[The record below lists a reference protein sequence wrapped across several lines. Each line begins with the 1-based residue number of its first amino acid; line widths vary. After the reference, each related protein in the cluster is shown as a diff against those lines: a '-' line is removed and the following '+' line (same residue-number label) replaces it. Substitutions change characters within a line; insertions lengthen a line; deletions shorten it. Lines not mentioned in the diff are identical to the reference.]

1 MKKKV
6 VAAAVMMAAVMAAAG
21 CGNGSTGST
30 TAADTTAADTAADTE
45 AAEEESSEE
54 TDGQEAEAAADG
66 TFVVGFDAD
75 LPPMGFKAEDGSY
88 TGFDLDLA
96 KEVANRLGLEFV
108 AQPILWDAK
117 DMELDNGT
125 IDCVWN
131 GFTITGRE
139 DQYTWTDPYMD
150 NAQVFVVMADS
161 GISSLADLAGKVV
174 EVQVDSA
181 AETALNDMTDL
192 KASLGSVETTPNYN
206 QAIMDLEIGAVDAVG
221 MDSVVANYLLT
232 QRGTDA
238 VILDDAL
245 SSEEYA
251 VGFKLGNTELR
262 DQVQAA
268 LEEMAADGTMAE
280 ISEEWF
286 GSDITTIGK

>member
-1 MKKKV
+1 MKKTV
-6 VAAAVMMAAVMAAAG
+6 MAAAVMMAAIMAG
-21 CGNGSTGST
+21 CGGSGSTET
-30 TAADTTAADTAADTE
+30 TQAAADTAAADTTAAEDKDTA
-45 AAEEESSEE
+45 EE
-54 TDGQEAEAAADG
+54 TAQAESGAKG
-66 TFVVGFDAD
+66 TFTVGFDAD

-96 KEVANRLGLEFV
+96 KEVASRLNLEFV

-117 DMELDNGT
+117 DMELENGT

-139 DQYTWTDPYMD
+139 EQYTWTEPYMD
-150 NAQVFVVMADS
+150 NEQVFVVMADS
-161 GISSLADLAGKVV
+161 GIASLEDLAGKVV

-181 AETALNDMTDL
+181 AEAALETMPEV
-192 KASLGSVETTPNYN
+192 KASFASVETTPNYN
-206 QAIMDLEIGAVDAVG
+206 QALMDLEMGAVDAVG
-221 MDSVVANYLLT
+221 MDSVVASYLLT
-232 QRGTDA
+232 QKGTDA
-238 VILDDAL
+238 VILEEAL

-262 DQVQAA
+262 DQVQAV
-268 LEEMAADGTMAE
+268 LEEMTADGTMAK

>member
-161 GISSLADLAGKVV
+161 GISSLEDLAGKVV

-181 AETALNDMTDL
+181 AETALNEMTDL
-192 KASLGSVETTPNYN
+192 KASLASVETTPNYN
-206 QAIMDLEIGAVDAVG
+206 QAIMDLEMGAVDAVG

-238 VILDDAL
+238 VILDDDL

>member
-161 GISSLADLAGKVV
+161 GISSLEDLAGKVV

-206 QAIMDLEIGAVDAVG
+206 QAIMDLEMGAVDAVG

>member
-181 AETALNDMTDL
+181 AETALNEMTDL
-192 KASLGSVETTPNYN
+192 KASLASVETTPNYN
-206 QAIMDLEIGAVDAVG
+206 QAIMDLEMGAVDAVG

>member
-161 GISSLADLAGKVV
+161 DISSLEDLAGKVV

-181 AETALNDMTDL
+181 AETALNEMTDL

-206 QAIMDLEIGAVDAVG
+206 QAIMDLEMGAVDAVG

>member
-206 QAIMDLEIGAVDAVG
+206 QAIMDLEMGAVDAVG

-238 VILDDAL
+238 VLLDDAL

>member
-161 GISSLADLAGKVV
+161 GISSLEDLAGKVV

-181 AETALNDMTDL
+181 AETALNEMTDL

-206 QAIMDLEIGAVDAVG
+206 QAIMDLEMGAVDAVG

-238 VILDDAL
+238 VLLDDAL

>member
-206 QAIMDLEIGAVDAVG
+206 QAIMDLEMGAVDAVG

-268 LEEMAADGTMAE
+268 LEEMAAAGTMAE

>member
-206 QAIMDLEIGAVDAVG
+206 QAIMDLEMGAVDAVG

-232 QRGTDA
+232 QRGTDG

>member
-1 MKKKV
+1 MKKTMAVLTMAMV
-6 VAAAVMMAAVMAAAG
+6 VAASG
-21 CGNGSTGST
+21 CGSNTGTET
-30 TAADTTAADTAADTE
+30 TAAETTAAETTTAAVAEDTTAESSDTA
-45 AAEEESSEE
+45 SK
-54 TDGQEAEAAADG
+54 G
-66 TFVVGFDAD
+66 TFTVGFDAD
-75 LPPMGFKAEDGSY
+75 LPPMGFKGEDGSY
-88 TGFDLDLA
+88 VGFDLDLA
-96 KEVANRLGLEFV
+96 QEVAKRLGLEYV

-139 DQYTWTDPYMD
+139 DKYTWTEPYMD
-150 NAQVFVVMADS
+150 NSQVFIVMNDS
-161 GISSLADLAGKVV
+161 GIETVDDLAGKIV

-181 AETALNDMTDL
+181 AEAALNEDPEL
-192 KASLGSVETTPNYN
+192 KGTFASVETTPNYN
-206 QAIMDLEIGAVDAVG
+206 QALMDLEMGAVDAVA
-221 MDSVVANYLLT
+221 MDSVVAQYQLK

-238 VILDDAL
+238 KVLEEAL

-280 ISEEWF
+280 ISEKWF

>member
-6 VAAAVMMAAVMAAAG
+6 VAAAVMIAAVMAAAG

-161 GISSLADLAGKVV
+161 GISSLEDLAGKVV

-181 AETALNDMTDL
+181 AETALNEMTDL

-206 QAIMDLEIGAVDAVG
+206 QAIMDLEMGAVDAVG

>member
-161 GISSLADLAGKVV
+161 GISSLEDLAGKVV

-181 AETALNDMTDL
+181 AETALNEMTDL
-192 KASLGSVETTPNYN
+192 KASLASVETTPNYN
-206 QAIMDLEIGAVDAVG
+206 QAIMDLEMGAVDAVG

-238 VILDDAL
+238 VLLDDAL

-251 VGFKLGNTELR
+251 VGFKLGNTKLR

>member
-45 AAEEESSEE
+45 AAEEESPEE

-206 QAIMDLEIGAVDAVG
+206 QAIMDLEMGAVDAVG

>member
-1 MKKKV
+1 MKKRV
-6 VAAAVMMAAVMAAAG
+6 MAAVMMAAAVAAAG
-21 CGNGSTGST
+21 CGGSGNTET
-30 TAADTTAADTAADTE
+30 TKAADTSAADTSAV
-45 AAEEESSEE
+45 AEQTGESAEESSSQAE
-54 TDGQEAEAAADG
+54 GEAKG
-66 TFVVGFDAD
+66 TFTVGFDAD
-75 LPPMGFKAEDGSY
+75 LPPMGFKADDGSY

-96 KEVANRLGLEFV
+96 KEVASRLGLEFV

-117 DMELDNGT
+117 DMELENGT

-139 DQYTWTDPYMD
+139 DQYTWTEPYMD
-150 NAQVFVVMADS
+150 NEQVFVVMADS
-161 GISSLADLAGKVV
+161 GIASLEDLAGKVV

-181 AETALNDMTDL
+181 AEAALDTMPEV
-192 KASLGSVETTPNYN
+192 KASFASVETTPNYN
-206 QAIMDLEIGAVDAVG
+206 QALMDLEMGAVDAVG

-238 VILDDAL
+238 VILDEAL

-262 DQVQAA
+262 DQVQAV
-268 LEEMAADGTMAE
+268 LEEMAADGTMAK

>member
-161 GISSLADLAGKVV
+161 GISSLEDLAGKVV

-181 AETALNDMTDL
+181 AETALNEMTDL
-192 KASLGSVETTPNYN
+192 KASLASVETTPNYN
-206 QAIMDLEIGAVDAVG
+206 QAIMDLEMGAVDAVG

>member
-206 QAIMDLEIGAVDAVG
+206 QAIMDLEMGAVDAVG

>member
-30 TAADTTAADTAADTE
+30 TAADTTAADTEADTE

-161 GISSLADLAGKVV
+161 GISSLEDLAGKVV

-181 AETALNDMTDL
+181 AETALNEMTDL

-206 QAIMDLEIGAVDAVG
+206 QAIMDLEMGAVDAVG

>member
-139 DQYTWTDPYMD
+139 DQYTWTDPYMG

-161 GISSLADLAGKVV
+161 GISSLEDLAGKVV

-181 AETALNDMTDL
+181 AETALNEMTDL

-206 QAIMDLEIGAVDAVG
+206 QAIMDLEMGAVDAVG